1 VGTPPAISRS
11 ASSSTIGDH
20 MRPKPRP
27 CSRLLPNMV
36 RQYTALLAS
45 SVRVGTSIP
54 PWNCKK
60 AAFGRKRFA
69 FSKKDLLIY

>member
-1 VGTPPAISRS
+1 
-11 ASSSTIGDH
+11 
-20 MRPKPRP
+20 
-27 CSRLLPNMV
+27 MV